1 MWRHGTK
8 NKTKPL
14 RRLADIM
21 LRECGKIRQNPIY
34 LLSMVVLPLLVTLF
48 FTSLMSE
55 GQPQEMPVGVVDLD
69 NSSTTRAIVRRLDGM
84 QTSHV
89 VAYYPS
95 ASEARKA
102 IQHGEIYAFLY
113 IPQGTTEKLLAAR
126 QPTVSFYYSNTS
138 LTAGALLFRDL
149 KTVTTLA
156 GAAVGQATM
165 RAKGFTEKQ
174 TMAFLQPITLDTHLV
189 NNPVTSYNLYLSTML
204 IPAAIMLFIMILTTY
219 TLGTELKEGSGK
231 ELMERAGGNALIAI
245 AGKLLPQTLLFV
257 AIMLIHAF
265 YLFGVLG
272 FTHEGGLAWILFLNV
287 LGVLAGQGFGIAIF
301 GLMPSMRMSMSVCS
315 LWGVLSFS
323 MIGAAFPAFA
333 MDAPLEALAWLFPM
347 RPYWLVYS
355 LNVFNGY
362 PLADSWLHITALLVF
377 ALMPLLFISR
387 IKKAFEEY
395 IYVK

>member
-1 MWRHGTK
+1 M
-8 NKTKPL
+8 

-231 ELMERAGGNALIAI
+231 ELMEHAGGNALIAI
-245 AGKLLPQTLLFV
+245 AGKLMPQTLLFV

-287 LGVLAGQGFGIAIF
+287 FGVLAGQGFGIAIF

-347 RPYWLVYS
+347 RHYWLVYS

-362 PLADSWLHITALLVF
+362 PLADSWLHITALLAF

>member
-1 MWRHGTK
+1 M
-8 NKTKPL
+8 

-89 VAYYPS
+89 VAHYPS

-231 ELMERAGGNALIAI
+231 ELMEHAGGNALIAI
-245 AGKLLPQTLLFV
+245 AGKLMPQTLLFV

-287 LGVLAGQGFGIAIF
+287 FGVLAGQGFGIAIF

-347 RPYWLVYS
+347 RHYWLVYS

-362 PLADSWLHITALLVF
+362 PLADSWLHITALLAF

>member
-1 MWRHGTK
+1 M
-8 NKTKPL
+8 

-21 LRECGKIRQNPIY
+21 LHECGRIRKTPVY
-34 LLSMVVLPLLVTLF
+34 LLSMVVLPLLVMIF

-69 NSSTTRAIVRRLDGM
+69 NSSTTRAIIRRLDGM

-89 VAYYPS
+89 VAHYPS

-102 IQHGEIYAFLY
+102 IQHGEIYAFLH
-113 IPQGTTEKLLAAR
+113 IPKGTTEKLLAGR
-126 QPTVSFYYSNTS
+126 RPTVAFYYSSTS

-156 GAAVGQATM
+156 GAAVGQATLS
-165 RAKGFTEKQ
+165 AKGLTERQ
-174 TMAFLQPITLDTHLV
+174 TMTFLQPIALDTHLV
-189 NNPVTSYNLYLSTML
+189 NNPTANYNLYLSTML
-204 IPAAIMLFIMILTTY
+204 IPAAIMLFIMILTSY
-219 TLGTELKEGSGK
+219 TLGTELKEGTAK
-231 ELMERAGGNALIAI
+231 ELMERAGGDTFVAL
-245 AGKLLPQTLLFV
+245 AGKLLPQTLLFL
-257 AIMLIHAF
+257 AMMFIHAF

-272 FTHEGGLAWILFLNV
+272 FTHEGGLLWILALGV
-287 LGVLAGQGFGIAIF
+287 LGVLAGQGFGVAMF
-301 GLMPSMRMSMSVCS
+301 GLMPSMRMSMSICS

-347 RPYWLVYS
+347 RHYWLVYS

-362 PLADSWLHITALLVF
+362 PLADSWQNIAALLGF
-377 ALMPLLFISR
+377 ALMPLLFVGR
-387 IKKAFEEY
+387 IKKAYENYVY
-395 IYVK
+395 IK